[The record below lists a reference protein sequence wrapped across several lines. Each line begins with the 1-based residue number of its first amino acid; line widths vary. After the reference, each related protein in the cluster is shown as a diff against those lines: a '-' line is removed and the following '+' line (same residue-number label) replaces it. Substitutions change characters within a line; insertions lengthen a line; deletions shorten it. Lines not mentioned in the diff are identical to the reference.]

1 MSKLYGGI
9 RSDWLSLEGKK
20 RKTMDE
26 EVRSDRAERMRKKK
40 KKVRYFY
47 VKKGVGACLAC
58 TFLVRNGLFRTG
70 SYHNVL
76 F

>member
-26 EVRSDRAERMRKKK
+26 EVRNDRARRRGREEFQFLIRKEGGCVWLRGN
-40 KKVRYFY
+40 KVVFDN
-47 VKKGVGACLAC
+47 L
-58 TFLVRNGLFRTG
+58 
-70 SYHNVL
+70 
-76 F
+76 

>member
-26 EVRSDRAERMRKKK
+26 EVRSDRARRRGREEVRFLLIRKG
-40 KKVRYFY
+40 RRP
-47 VKKGVGACLAC
+47 CL
-58 TFLVRNGLFRTG
+58 VEGK
-70 SYHNVL
+70 
-76 F
+76 